1 MAVATP
7 IYAGRNETRHQTLLR
22 ELVKLLENLSN
33 GINIGKLQ
41 GVGAPQPKYYTYTG
55 VGVCLLENLGPEELR
70 ESKQ

>member
-1 MAVATP
+1 
-7 IYAGRNETRHQTLLR
+7 LLK
-22 ELVKLLENLSN
+22 LVKLLENLSN